1 MLASLFGMGLLLA
14 AQAGG
19 GNATIERLRSA
30 GANSIVVEACAIVGY
45 KADSDAIDAYV
56 EQQFRQAYT
65 DGMPIATAQ
74 THMDAG
80 MQSRGAA
87 IKAELAKS
95 ADADARKLVADLVTD
110 CAALASGADTRAMFE
125 STPADAAAARAAGY
139 KRLGLE
145 AP

>member
-1 MLASLFGMGLLLA
+1 MLASLFGIGLLFA

-19 GNATIERLRSA
+19 DGATIERLRTS

-56 EQQFRQAYT
+56 GQALRTAYT
-65 DGMPIATAQ
+65 AGMPIATAQ

-80 MQSRGAA
+80 MEERGAA
-87 IKAELAKS
+87 IKADLAKS
-95 ADADARKLVADLVTD
+95 TDVAHRKLVADLVTD
-110 CAALASGADTRAMFE
+110 CAALASGADTRALFE
-125 STPADAAAARAAGY
+125 SMPADAAAARAAGY

>member
-1 MLASLFGMGLLLA
+1 MLAFVFGTGLLLA

-19 GNATIERLRSA
+19 DGATAERLRTA

-45 KADSDAIDAYV
+45 KADTAALDAYAG
-56 EQQFRQAYT
+56 QQFRQAYA

-80 MQSRGAA
+80 MQSRGGA

-95 ADADARKLVADLVTD
+95 TDVAHHKLIADLVTD
-110 CAALASGADTRAMFE
+110 CAALASRADTRALFE
-125 STPADAAAARAAGY
+125 STPADDAAARAAGY
-139 KRLGLE
+139 KRLGMDV
-145 AP
+145 P